1 MPLMNSVTLVRA
13 WATGLRWCA
22 IIGVV
27 LGSVGLSGC
36 GAVRLAYNN
45 APDLSYWWLDS
56 FLDLDSPQSVRL
68 RADLNTLH
76 AWHRKEELP
85 QVADMLKNLQAAVPH
100 AVAADQVCQLSRYLE
115 ARFQAVLDRAAP
127 TAIAL
132 APTLSN
138 AQLDHLARAWDK
150 RNADWREEWL
160 DGSPESRLD
169 RRLKN
174 AIDRTEGF
182 YGRLT
187 DPQKALLR
195 SQLENSPF
203 DAAIQYKEVLRRQKD
218 ALQTLR
224 TLKTGTPS
232 DIHIQ
237 ADMRALLARSM
248 QSPDAAFVRH
258 TERLR
263 THFCESAA
271 ELHNSTNTAQRTKLQ
286 QTLQGYESD
295 VRTLMQR

>member
-36 GAVRLAYNN
+36 GAVRFAYNN

-68 RADLNTLH
+68 RTDLNTLQ

-85 QVADMLKNLQAAVPH
+85 QVADMLKNLQAAVPQ

-248 QSPDAAFVRH
+248 QSPDAAFVQH